1 MLSRLKECRA
11 LPELGI
17 RRALY
22 QMAAGLCALFVSQ
35 ALQAAP
41 AQTRPAPQLILAYGD
56 SLSAGYQLPPGQGFA
71 PQLEKALKARGR
83 NVTVVG
89 AGVSGDTST
98 QGRARLNW
106 VLAGLKQAPD
116 VVVLELGANDM
127 LRGQPPATAK
137 ANIDA
142 MVKAFKAKG
151 ARVLV
156 AGMRAS
162 PNLGRAYVAEFE
174 ALYPA
179 VAKANGAALYP
190 FFLDGVAAQKPLLL
204 QDGMHPN
211 ARGVQVIVK
220 RILPAVEREL
230 DAKR

>member
-1 MLSRLKECRA
+1 M
-11 LPELGI
+11 PELGVSRWI
-17 RRALY
+17 Y
-22 QMAAGLCALFVSQ
+22 QMMAAGVALFMSQ
-35 ALQAAP
+35 AAWAAP
-41 AQTRPAPQLILAYGD
+41 QRLILVYGD

-71 PQLEKALKARGR
+71 PQLEQALKARGR
-83 NVTVVG
+83 TVVVAG

-98 QGRARLNW
+98 QGRARVNW
-106 VLAGLKQAPD
+106 VLAGQKRTPD
-116 VVVLELGANDM
+116 LVILELGANDM

-142 MVKAFKAKG
+142 MVKAFRAKG
-151 ARVLV
+151 ARVLL

-179 VAKANGAALYP
+179 VARANGVALYP
-190 FFLDGVAAQKPLLL
+190 FFLDGVAAQKGLLL
-204 QDGMHPN
+204 GDGMHPN
-211 ARGVQVIVK
+211 RQGVAIIVK

-230 DAKR
+230 DALK